1 MSGST
6 FRALLGQATDAVE
19 RPKPL
24 AAGHYIGEIKSHEF
38 GLSRQKQ
45 TPYCRFILTPTE
57 ETADVTA
64 GENDGIDFS
73 KRELRKDYYI
83 TPVALYRL
91 SDMLDAVLGKTSGRS
106 FDERI
111 PETRNVRVMFAVSRR
126 DNEEGTESYN
136 DVGNIVAYN
145 EEQTQEAAE

>member
-19 RPKPL
+19 RPRAL

-45 TPYCRFILTPTE
+45 TPYCRFILVPLE
-57 ETADVTA
+57 ETADVTQ
-64 GENDGIDFS
+64 GENEGIDLS
-73 KRELRKDYYI
+73 KRELRKDFFI
-83 TPVALYRL
+83 TPQALYRL

-111 PETRNVRVMFAVSRR
+111 PETRNVRIMFAVTRR
-126 DNEEGTESYN
+126 DNEEGTETYN
-136 DVGNIVAYN
+136 DVGSIVAYN
-145 EEQTQEAAE
+145 EETQQQAAE